1 MWNTLQVVSAEHAL
15 SLVATGDAQRKVSMT
30 TYNDESSRSHT
41 LCRVSIESCTAD
53 NRSDRMISM
62 LNLID
67 LAGSESGSAAMS
79 KKNRME
85 GSYINKS
92 LLTLGAVI
100 SKLSEGSA
108 MHIPFRDSKL
118 TRLLQS
124 SLSGSGAKVG
134 VVCCITPAGAQ
145 VRIPAPHMKRLV
157 HHQCSRAAAAEKL
170 SLIHI

>member
-1 MWNTLQVVSAEHAL
+1 
-15 SLVATGDAQRKVSMT
+15 MT
-30 TYNDESSRSHT
+30 NYNNESSRSHT
-41 LCRVSIESCTAD
+41 LCRVSIESCSAD

-67 LAGSESGSAAMS
+67 LAGSESGSVALT
-79 KKNRME
+79 KKNRVE

-100 SKLSEGSA
+100 SKLSECSA

-134 VVCCITPAGAQ
+134 IVCCITPAGGQ
-145 VRIPAPHMKRLV
+145 VRMLAIHMHQVARATAELCNIV
-157 HHQCSRAAAAEKL
+157 HACGVPCISSSFILRGESEGGARSHVCSY
-170 SLIHI
+170 SFN